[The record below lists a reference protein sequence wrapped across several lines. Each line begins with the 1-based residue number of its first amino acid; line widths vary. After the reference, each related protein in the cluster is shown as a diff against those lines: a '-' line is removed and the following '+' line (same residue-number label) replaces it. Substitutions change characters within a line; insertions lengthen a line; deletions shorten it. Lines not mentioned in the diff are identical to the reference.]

1 MFKGGL
7 VFSLFLRQFPIFMLV
22 CCAFVKRLR
31 VFGID
36 KRLKVKRYSFI
47 FLSSEV
53 INDAVLSRLR
63 WAKQL
68 SASC

>member
-1 MFKGGL
+1 MFEGGL

-36 KRLKVKRYSFI
+36 KRLKVSVIHSYFI
-47 FLSSEV
+47 IGGYKWCSIV
-53 INDAVLSRLR
+53 
-63 WAKQL
+63 
-68 SASC
+68 